1 LMTITEFIRKSEEH
15 LLLNDTSPLDIG
27 ILYLGGTIG
36 CAGSPLQPL
45 SAEVFLPRLAAILD
59 TELATTLHPATA
71 LNPHHTQIEWHYF
84 SGQIKDSSALVPDDW
99 REILEL
105 LLNPQY
111 GHIQHWIILHG
122 TDTLAF
128 TAAFLAAALQATQ
141 LKVIVTGSQFP
152 LLDSTQQT
160 FDPNSD
166 ALDNIKTSFAALCRG
181 TSNSGW
187 VRVAFNQTDW
197 IADGVQ
203 KIHTRNRIAF
213 AGQSIESKLIH
224 PEQKNHQI
232 DTLLNDPQR
241 FRDAISALNIQI
253 YYVLPLPLDTLVL
266 QLEQTLMSGAST
278 VILLAYGLGN
288 LLDDLRIHRALLAAD
303 QRGVMV
309 ILSTQVPF
317 GGVEPRYAAG
327 NWLAACGVLSGGSL
341 PVSTL
346 FARLAWLQITTQSVS
361 ERRQQWL
368 EYLASVSHSHDEE
381 NDEQHEA
388 L

>member
-1 LMTITEFIRKSEEH
+1 
-15 LLLNDTSPLDIG
+15 LLNHTSPLDIG

-36 CAGSPLQPL
+36 CAGSPLKPL

-59 TELATTLHPATA
+59 TEVTTTLHAATA
-71 LNPHHTQIEWHYF
+71 LNPNHTQIEWHYF

-111 GHIQHWIILHG
+111 VHIQHWIILHG

-128 TAAFLAAALQATQ
+128 TAAFLAAALQETE
-141 LKVIVTGSQFP
+141 LKVIVTGSQLP
-152 LLDSTQQT
+152 LLDVTQQT

-166 ALDNIKTSFAALCRG
+166 ALDNIKTSLAALLRP
-181 TSNSGW
+181 TSHSGW

-197 IADGVQ
+197 VADGVQ

-213 AGQSIESKLIH
+213 AGQSKESKSIP
-224 PEQKNHQI
+224 PEQKNYPL
-232 DTLLNDPQR
+232 DRLLKDPQR
-241 FRDAISALNIQI
+241 LSEAFAQINIQI
-253 YYVLPLPLDTLVL
+253 YYASPLPLDTLVL
-266 QLEQTLMSGAST
+266 QLEQALMSGAST

-303 QRGVMV
+303 QGGVMV

-327 NWLAACGVLSGGSL
+327 NWLEACSVLSGGSL
-341 PVSTL
+341 PVSTI
-346 FARLAWLQITTQSVS
+346 FARLAWLQITTQSVA

-368 EYLASVSHSHDEE
+368 EYLASVSHI
-381 NDEQHEA
+381 NDQQLEA
-388 L
+388 F

>member
-1 LMTITEFIRKSEEH
+1 MTITEFIRKSEER
-15 LLLNDTSPLDIG
+15 LVLNQNSPFDIG

-36 CAGSPLQPL
+36 CAGAPLQPL

-59 TELATTLHPATA
+59 TELATTLHPATT
-71 LNPHHTQIEWHYF
+71 LNPYHTQIEWHYF

-111 GHIQHWIILHG
+111 AHIQHWIILHG
-122 TDTLAF
+122 TDTLSF
-128 TAAFLAAALQATQ
+128 TAAFLAATLQETE
-141 LKVIVTGSQFP
+141 LKVIVTGSQLP

-160 FDPNSD
+160 SDPKSD
-166 ALDNIKTSFAALCRG
+166 ALDNIKSSLAALLRP

-187 VRVAFNQTDW
+187 VRVAFNHTDW

-213 AGQSIESKLIH
+213 AGQSIDSKSIPLD
-224 PEQKNHQI
+224 QKSHQI
-232 DTLLNDPQR
+232 DTLVKDPQR
-241 FRDAISALNIQI
+241 FREAIAQINIQI
-253 YYVLPLPLDTLVL
+253 YYASPLPLDTLVL
-266 QLEQTLMSGAST
+266 QLEQMLMSGASA

-303 QRGVMV
+303 QRGVIV

-327 NWLAACGVLSGGSL
+327 NWLAACSVLSGGSL
-341 PVSTL
+341 PVSTI

-368 EYLASVSHSHDEE
+368 EYLASVSHCHDEE
-381 NDEQHEA
+381 NNEQHEA
-388 L
+388 F

>member
-1 LMTITEFIRKSEEH
+1 VLH
-15 LLLNDTSPLDIG
+15 HNPPNNIG

-45 SAEVFLPRLAAILD
+45 SAKVFLPRLATILH
-59 TELATTLHPATA
+59 TELTTPLHAATT
-71 LNPHHTQIEWHYF
+71 LNPHHVQIEWHYF

-99 REILEL
+99 REILQL

-111 GHIQHWIILHG
+111 VHIQHWIILHG
-122 TDTLAF
+122 TDTLSY
-128 TAAFLAAALQATQ
+128 TAAFLAAALQATEF
-141 LKVIVTGSQFP
+141 KVIVTGSQFP
-152 LLDSTQQT
+152 LLDSTQHT
-160 FDPNSD
+160 FDPKSD
-166 ALDNIKTSFAALCRG
+166 ALDNIKSSLAALLRPS
-181 TSNSGW
+181 SNSGW
-187 VRVAFNQTDW
+187 VRVAFNHTDW
-197 IADGVQ
+197 IADRVQ
-203 KIHTRNRIAF
+203 KIHTHNHIAF
-213 AGQSIESKLIH
+213 AGQSIAPTPSH
-224 PEQKNHQI
+224 PNQKNLQL
-232 DTLLNDPQR
+232 DTLVKDPQR
-241 FRDAISALNIQI
+241 FSEAFAQINIQI
-253 YYVLPLPLDTLVL
+253 YYVSPLPLDTLVL

-341 PVSTL
+341 PVSTI
-346 FARLAWLQITTQSVS
+346 FARLAWLQITTHSVS

-368 EYLASVSHSHDEE
+368 EYLASVSHCHDED
-381 NDEQHEA
+381 NDKQHESF
-388 L
+388 